1 MFAEFLWGFGMIA
14 FEIFFPP
21 RLVEVSSSRADVTA
35 PDRLLDH
42 RGLGAV
48 GGRRRLRALA
58 GRGGSAR
65 RSRAAPCESL
75 HGLTVLG
82 MALAVGPAGLIVA
95 YLATYF
101 AHGATAPV
109 HYGMVHRAVESSHR
123 ATVVSA
129 NSLTS
134 QLGGALSGIALGALA
149 DATSLSTAM
158 AVAAVV
164 LASAGPLYLAR
175 PSGRPGRGHAGAQRR
190 RPLSRRRTLNP
201 WRSARSGRSPRFQPH
216 AEPVGEVR
224 RTWHV
229 SPTGSRRWERVGGAD
244 AEGSYA

>member
-1 MFAEFLWGFGMIA
+1 M
-14 FEIFFPP
+14 
-21 RLVEVSSSRADVTA
+21 
-35 PDRLLDH
+35 
-42 RGLGAV
+42 AV
-48 GGRRRLRALA
+48 
-58 GRGGSAR
+58 
-65 RSRAAPCESL
+65 
-75 HGLTVLG
+75 
-82 MALAVGPAGLIVA
+82 AVGPAGLIVA

-134 QLGGALSGIALGALA
+134 QLGGALSGIALGVLA

-164 LASAGPLYLAR
+164 LASAGPLYLVGRQADPVEAR
-175 PSGRPGRGHAGAQRR
+175 RCSTPSDRDSDRRRARALVPGTFHPPVQPHPRTVAKCVVPGTFTYRFVLGRG
-190 RPLSRRRTLNP
+190 
-201 WRSARSGRSPRFQPH
+201 
-216 AEPVGEVR
+216 
-224 RTWHV
+224 
-229 SPTGSRRWERVGGAD
+229 RVGGAD